1 VADEAIS
8 NTDCIQILTEYRVSY
23 VAIVCLQ
30 NIWIENTGAIVL
42 AGFNTAVGID
52 VGGPALSQWTG
63 A

>member
-1 VADEAIS
+1 VADEAVS
-8 NTDCIQILTEYRVSY
+8 NTVCIPILTEYRVSC

-30 NIWIENTGAIVL
+30 NMLIENTGAIVRVD
-42 AGFNTAVGID
+42 FNTAVGID

>member
-8 NTDCIQILTEYRVSY
+8 NTDCIPILTEYWASY
-23 VAIVCLQ
+23 VAIVCQQ
-30 NIWIENTGAIVL
+30 NMLPENTGSIVR

-63 A
+63 G